1 MRKTCPLV
9 FPSSCLNR
17 CTCGEMVA
25 MSSAT
30 KKTVKPGTNKS
41 FMCHSCGCDIGESTP
56 YHGSGERPDRIY
68 CHADGSDCK
77 AKVPK
82 REDNSSCG
90 LCEEVSPTIYATG
103 NMDDSSLYRCE
114 MCFFAQRAALL
125 DDIAAGNAEKKKKK
139 REMDC
144 KPSAPDTPRPHL
156 KKARLSADGG
166 SSPNAAGFSNDGAGS
181 SPNTS

>member
-1 MRKTCPLV
+1 MRTRRVRGGGFTIHLPFFL
-9 FPSSCLNR
+9 FLFGN
-17 CTCGEMVA
+17 
-25 MSSAT
+25 
-30 KKTVKPGTNKS
+30 
-41 FMCHSCGCDIGESTP
+41 SCGCDIGESTP

-68 CHADGSDCK
+68 CHADGSNCK

-125 DDIAAGNAEKKKKK
+125 DDIAADDIASGNVVNSAARCAKKHISQ
-139 REMDC
+139 R
-144 KPSAPDTPRPHL
+144 
-156 KKARLSADGG
+156 
-166 SSPNAAGFSNDGAGS
+166 
-181 SPNTS
+181 